1 MLSEWRACQYRGE
14 SMKMPNLPPLSALLH
29 NLLVIIKSEML
40 LVNTWSVNMKTTLV
54 KDLIL
59 DEVADLVCITET

>member
-1 MLSEWRACQYRGE
+1 
-14 SMKMPNLPPLSALLH
+14 MKMPNLPPLSALLH